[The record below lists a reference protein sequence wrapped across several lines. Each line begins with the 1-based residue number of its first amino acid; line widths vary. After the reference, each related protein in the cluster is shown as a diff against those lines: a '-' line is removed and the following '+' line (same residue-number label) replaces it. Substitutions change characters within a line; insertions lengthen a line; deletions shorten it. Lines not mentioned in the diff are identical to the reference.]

1 MKATHY
7 GILVIQGVVATYRW
21 QGHVYTVYFSGPVGC
36 VCLGCLHKL
45 TNYVGHLLSY
55 TALSSMMVNGVKHLK
70 EMAVELLKP
79 SDRHVWG

>member
-45 TNYVGHLLSY
+45 TNYVGHLLVIY
-55 TALSSMMVNGVKHLK
+55 RPVIDVGERREA
-70 EMAVELLKP
+70 P
-79 SDRHVWG
+79 